1 MANLMDISESLAK
14 EGRLAQDYVRFQGE
28 ATNEEFKAQLK
39 QLERLSVDKMRI
51 LRKIIVEGP
60 WLEHE
65 EGSSSE

>member
-1 MANLMDISESLAK
+1 MDISESLAK
-14 EGRLAQDYVRFQGE
+14 EGRLAQDYVKFQSE

-51 LRKIIVEGP
+51 LRKIIIEGP